1 METGELFRR
10 KSLDDLLSEAD
21 TDVGLKRTLGPVNLV
36 AIGVGGIIGAGIF
49 VLTGQAAANYAGP
62 GIVISFVLAGIACA
76 FAGLCYAEFASM
88 IPIAGS
94 AYTYSYATMGELAA
108 WFIGWDLILEYGLCG
123 GTVAV
128 GWSGYATSLLRNL
141 GINVPPQL
149 MASPGTP
156 MVYLP
161 RAVLEQL
168 HLALP
173 QGWYGLANYAKDL
186 GQAGISVNSLQHTSA
201 LFNLPAALIVLA
213 ITALLIRGIKESA
226 TFNAIIVVLK
236 VSILILVIAIGFA
249 HVKTANWFPIIPP
262 NTGEFGH
269 FGWSG
274 VARAAG
280 VIFFAYIGFDAV
292 STAAQETINPKR
304 DMPVGILGSLA
315 ICTVIYILVA
325 LVITGVAPYYRLNVP
340 DPIAVAIDI
349 MGIRWLA
356 ILVKLGAI
364 AGLTS
369 VILVFLMGQPRIFF
383 TMSRDGLL
391 PPAFSRVHPKYG
403 TPFMTTIATGLAVAL
418 LGALVP
424 MSILGELVSIGTLAA
439 FIVVCVSVLV
449 FRYKMPDVPRPF
461 KTPWAPAVPLLGIA
475 FCLYLALGLSL
486 DTWIRLIV
494 WLAIGMI
501 IYFTYGIKHSLLGR
515 RKATSVLK
523 PTPSLR
529 ETVEYVETAPGVE
542 VGE

>member
-1 METGELFRR
+1 METGALFRR
-10 KSLDDLLSEAD
+10 KSIEDLMSDAEAD
-21 TDVGLKRTLGPVNLV
+21 VGFKRTLGPVNLV

-62 GIVISFVLAGIACA
+62 GIVISFILAGIACA

-94 AYTYSYATMGELAA
+94 AYTYSYATMGEFAA
-108 WFIGWDLILEYGLCG
+108 WFIGWDLILEYGLCA

-149 MASPGTP
+149 MASPGTS
-156 MVYLP
+156 MVYLSSSILGKLHI
-161 RAVLEQL
+161 AV
-168 HLALP
+168 P
-173 QGWYGLANYAKDL
+173 QGWYALANYAKDL
-186 GQAGISVNSLQHTSA
+186 EHAGIPLAGLHQATA
-201 LFNLPAALIVLA
+201 LFNLPAALVVLA
-213 ITALLIRGIKESA
+213 ITALLIRGIRESA

-236 VSILILVIAIGFA
+236 VSILILVIAIGFTY
-249 HVKTANWFPIIPP
+249 VKTANWFPIVPP

-292 STAAQETINPKR
+292 STAAQETINPKKH
-304 DMPVGILGSLA
+304 MPVGILGSLA

-356 ILVKLGAI
+356 IVVKLGAI

-369 VILVFLMGQPRIFF
+369 VILVFLLGQPRIFF

-391 PPAFSRVHPKYG
+391 PPAFSKVHPKYG
-403 TPFMTTIATGLAVAL
+403 TPFMTTIATGVAVAFI
-418 LGALVP
+418 GALVP
-424 MSILGELVSIGTLAA
+424 MSVLGELVSIGTLAA
-439 FIVVCVSVLV
+439 FIVVCISVLV
-449 FRYKMPDVPRPF
+449 FRRKMPDVPRPF
-461 KTPWAPAVPLLGIA
+461 KTPWVPAVPLLGIA
-475 FCLYLALGLSL
+475 FCLYLALGLSI
-486 DTWIRLIV
+486 DTWIRLVV
-494 WLAIGMI
+494 WLGIGLI
-501 IYFTYGIKHSLLGR
+501 IYFTYGIKHSVLGR
-515 RKATSVLK
+515 REASVETTL
-523 PTPSLR
+523 
-529 ETVEYVETAPGVE
+529 TVERAGAGFET
-542 VGE
+542 GE

>member
-1 METGELFRR
+1 METEALFRK
-10 KSLDDLLSEAD
+10 KSLEALLAEAEAD
-21 TDVGLKRTLGPVNLV
+21 VGFKRTLGPVNLV

-108 WFIGWDLILEYGLCG
+108 WFIGWDLILEYALCG

-128 GWSGYATSLLRNL
+128 GWSGYATSLLRNM

-161 RAVLEQL
+161 RAVLDRL
-168 HLALP
+168 HIAIP
-173 QGWYGLANYAKDL
+173 QGWYVAANYVTDL
-186 GQAGISVNSLQHTSA
+186 GKAGISLESLHQTSA
-201 LFNLPAALIVLA
+201 LFNLPAALVVLA
-213 ITALLIRGIKESA
+213 ITALLIRGIRESA
-226 TFNAIIVVLK
+226 TFNAIVVILK
-236 VSILILVIAIGFA
+236 VSILMLVIGLGFA
-249 HVKTANWFPIIPP
+249 YVKTANWFPIIPP

-292 STAAQETINPKR
+292 STAAQETINPKKN
-304 DMPVGILGSLA
+304 MPIGIMGSLA
-315 ICTVIYILVA
+315 ICTIIYILVA
-325 LVITGVAPYYRLNVP
+325 LVITGVAPYHRLNVP

-356 ILVKLGAI
+356 IVVKLGAI

-383 TMSRDGLL
+383 SMSRDGLL
-391 PPAFSRVHPKYG
+391 PPAFSKVHPKYG
-403 TPFMTTIATGLAVAL
+403 TPFMTTLATGVAVAL

-424 MSILGELVSIGTLAA
+424 MSVLGELVSIGTLAA
-439 FIVVCVSVLV
+439 FIIVCASVLV
-449 FRYKMPDVPRPF
+449 FRYKMPDVPRSF
-461 KTPWAPAVPLLGIA
+461 KTPWVPVVPLLGIA
-475 FCLYLALGLSL
+475 FCLSLALGLSI
-486 DTWIRLIV
+486 DTWIRLVV

-501 IYFTYGIKHSLLGR
+501 IYFSYGIKHSVLSR
-515 RKATSVLK
+515 REATI
-523 PTPSLR
+523 
-529 ETVEYVETAPGVE
+529 APMHLATGE
-542 VGE
+542 VNIEAGE